1 MDNEKIAEVSTS
13 NDNALSH
20 HHTAAS
26 HGLHHDHIAEEALGG
41 HTGDLPEGYYRSI
54 GFIGTVVVSTHSRI

>member
-13 NDNALSH
+13 HDNTLAH
-20 HHTAAS
+20 QHTAAS

-41 HTGDLPEGYYRSI
+41 HSGDLPEGYYRSM
-54 GFIGTVVVSTHSRI
+54 GFIGTVIVSLHGWT